1 MVARILAAVAALAVI
16 AVAELSACGDKFLLI
31 GRPIGYNELH
41 KAARPGNIL
50 IFSGT
55 STQTNPLSD
64 RRLAAL
70 LDVAGHRYRAVKTR
84 EELDKAFS
92 EQKFDLIL
100 INAGSAPEIAARE
113 PSTTPLVVPVVTDA
127 KKSERSAIER
137 RFGIVLRFPAT
148 PRQVVDTLDKAM
160 KLRASRAWVAGN

>member
-16 AVAELSACGDKFLLI
+16 AVADLSACGDKFLLI
-31 GRPIGYNELH
+31 GRPIGYNELL

-55 STQTNPLSD
+55 STQTDLLSD
-64 RRLAAL
+64 RRLPAL

-100 INAGSAPEIAARE
+100 INSGSAQEIAARE
-113 PSTTPLVVPVVTDA
+113 PSTTAVIVPVIG
-127 KKSERSAIER
+127 SAEKRETAAIKR